1 MNMNKFPKFLTLLA
15 AASLCFC
22 SCSDKDAESLQTF
35 HLDNVVVQN
44 ELSTRI
50 ESNFN
55 RLNSDIYQPPV
66 VYEDK
71 DWPGDFVGRT
81 ILGLTLDSEAL
92 HCDSDLLETLIK
104 DLPSYFN
111 AKGYLGPDYTPAIN
125 EQQLSGHGWL
135 LRGLCEYSKK
145 TGDKAV
151 LETVRQIAHNLF
163 VPGLGTYCTYPIAQ
177 DQRTTE
183 GGEASGSIAS
193 SDEQWILS
201 TDIGCI
207 FIGMAGLIDAYEM
220 VPDKEIKA
228 TVDELIARF
237 LEVDLTG
244 IKAQTHATLS
254 ALRGLIKYAAI
265 TGDETLVAE
274 SVKRWDIYVNEGMT
288 CCYGNLN
295 WFGRPDSWTEPC
307 AIVDSYIVA
316 FDLWKLTKNP
326 AYRDMAELIATNAI
340 GHAQRVNGGFGCDS
354 CPSDEDPFLK
364 VIIPEATWCC
374 TMRGAEGLS
383 RIAESSWAVEG
394 KSLYVPFFRPGALC
408 AGDIEVEEVTEYP
421 ADGHV
426 SFKFLKNER
435 GIDALVLPELPWA
448 ENMTVTVNGGS
459 VEAAAAG
466 GLVSIDRKFAE
477 GDVVEVSFDMPLRSD
492 KWMRSKDR
500 WYKGPVQLG
509 YKSETA
515 MEEFD
520 PSLLTPVRHMMEIMD
535 HDHVQVLF

>member
-1 MNMNKFPKFLTLLA
+1 MNSFLKSLIVSSAALLC
-15 AASLCFC
+15 LC
-22 SCSDKDAESLQTF
+22 SCSDKASESLQTF
-35 HLDNVVVQN
+35 PLDQVTVLP

-50 ESNFN
+50 QKNFE
-55 RLNSDIYQPPV
+55 RLNTDIYLPPS

-71 DWPGDFVGRT
+71 GWPGDYVGRT
-81 ILGLTLDSEAL
+81 ILGLTMDSQAL
-92 HCDSDLLETLIK
+92 HCESDLLETLIEG
-104 DLPSYFN
+104 LPSYFN
-111 AKGYLGPDYTPAIN
+111 DKGYLGPDYFPAIN

-145 TGDKAV
+145 TGDKKV
-151 LETVRQIAHNLF
+151 LETVRQIAMNLF
-163 VPGLGTYCTYPIAQ
+163 VPGTGVYCTYPIAP

-183 GGEASGSIAS
+183 GGEASGSIVS
-193 SDEQWILS
+193 SDDQWILS

-228 TVDELIARF
+228 AVDELIARF

-265 TGDETLVAE
+265 TGDESLIAE
-274 SVKRWDIYVNEGMT
+274 AVKRWDLYVAEGMT

-340 GHAQRVNGGFGCDS
+340 GHAQRENGGFGCDS

-364 VIIPEATWCC
+364 VVIPEASWCC

-383 RIAESSWAVEG
+383 RIAESNWAVEG
-394 KSLYVPFFRPGALC
+394 KSLYVPFYRPGALS
-408 AGDIEVEEVTEYP
+408 AGDLEIKETTCYPDEGNVTFE
-421 ADGHV
+421 
-426 SFKFLKNER
+426 FIKNER
-435 GIDALVLPELPWA
+435 SIDRLLLPVLPWA
-448 ENMTVTVNGGS
+448 EASSVVITINGEKADAECVDGFICIS
-459 VEAAAAG
+459 RDFVKG
-466 GLVSIDRKFAE
+466 DIVSI
-477 GDVVEVSFDMPLRSD
+477 SFDMPLRSD
-492 KWMRSKDR
+492 EWNGSKR
-500 WYKGPVQLG
+500 WYRGPVQLG

-515 MEEFD
+515 METFD
-520 PSLLTPVRHMMEIMD
+520 PSLLTPVRHLMEVMD
-535 HDHVQVLF
+535 TDNIQVLF